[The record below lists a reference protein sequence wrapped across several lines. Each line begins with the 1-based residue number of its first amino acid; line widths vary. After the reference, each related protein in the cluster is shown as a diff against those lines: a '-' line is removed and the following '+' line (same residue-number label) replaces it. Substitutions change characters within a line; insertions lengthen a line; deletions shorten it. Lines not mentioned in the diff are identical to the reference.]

1 LASRAGSEALI
12 DSALWLFAVMFVFG
26 LLLGG
31 CGLLAAAGV
40 RPEVV
45 VTLQVILF
53 LCMLLT
59 MLYSMGVFSGR

>member
-12 DSALWLFAVMFVFG
+12 DSALWLFAVLFIMG

-40 RPEVV
+40 RPAVV
-45 VTLQVILF
+45 VTLQVVLF
-53 LCMLLT
+53 LIMLIL
-59 MLYSMGVFSGR
+59 LAYGIALR

>member
-12 DSALWLFAVMFVFG
+12 DSALWLFAVLFVMG

-40 RPEVV
+40 RPGVV
-45 VTLQVILF
+45 VTLQVLLF
-53 LCMLLT
+53 LIMLILLAYGI
-59 MLYSMGVFSGR
+59 MLR